1 MVGDVAGYLSGSASW
16 TILDYV
22 ASGGDGDQVAHA
34 PPGVRQDGAGAKQ
47 VQGLGLVQRDKQE
60 PVAEPLP
67 KTRADPFVGAVADV
81 KVKHP
86 RVPRRIEPQ
95 HQIRGSDPLI

>member
-1 MVGDVAGYLSGSASW
+1 
-16 TILDYV
+16 
-22 ASGGDGDQVAHA
+22 
-34 PPGVRQDGAGAKQ
+34 
-47 VQGLGLVQRDKQE
+47 
-60 PVAEPLP
+60 
-67 KTRADPFVGAVADV
+67 VGAVADV